1 MFRTRPSLT
10 QALVHLTLLGA
21 VTAPTGVLAGTRDA
35 RPHGTS
41 APPSHAPHAQEDTDL
56 YRTEVQM
63 HPTPVQ
69 AGQPVTLTLT
79 VRDGHGRVVSQLT
92 PSHEKPMHLFVI
104 SKDLSHFA
112 HLHPSVAGASF
123 RTQYTFE
130 EAGEYQLFVDYQ
142 QPGRGQVVDRHRV
155 HVAGAG
161 RPAVAALTE
170 SPRTQ
175 RADGLELTLRS
186 EGEIRAGKG
195 ATLHF
200 DVTDVTTGKPVV
212 DLEPYL
218 GAMAHFM
225 VLSADSQDFVHAH
238 ALDTRSASRVSAHAV
253 FPRPGLYKL
262 WVQVQRRG
270 AVVTVPFVLRVGAG
284 DARPTAEA
292 ASDPKAPGGHTHHP
306 H

>member
-1 MFRTRPSLT
+1 MSIATSPSLT
-10 QALVHLTLLGA
+10 QALVHLMLLGA
-21 VTAPTGVLAGTRDA
+21 VTAPTGVLAGTHDA
-35 RPHGTS
+35 RAHATS
-41 APPSHAPHAQEDTDL
+41 ASHAHHTQEDTDM
-56 YRTEVQM
+56 YRTDVQM

-69 AGQPVTLTLT
+69 ADQPVTLTIT
-79 VRDGHGRVVSQLT
+79 VRDGHGRAVSQLT
-92 PSHEKPMHLFVI
+92 PSHEKPMHLLVI

-112 HLHPSVAGASF
+112 HLHPFVDGASF
-123 RTQYTFE
+123 RAQHTFE
-130 EAGEYQLFVDYQ
+130 EAGAYFLFVDYQ
-142 QPGRGQVVDRHRV
+142 QPGRGQVVDRHSV
-155 HVAGAG
+155 HVAGAA
-161 RPAVAALTE
+161 RPAAVALTE

-186 EGEIRAGKG
+186 VGEIRGGEA

-200 DVTDVTTGKPVV
+200 DVTDVETGKPVG

-225 VLSADSQDFVHAH
+225 VLSADGQDFVHVH

-270 AVVTVPFVLRVGAG
+270 AVVTVPFVLRVGVV
-284 DARPTAEA
+284 DARPEA
-292 ASDPKAPGGHTHHP
+292 RSGSGPKAPGGHAHHQ